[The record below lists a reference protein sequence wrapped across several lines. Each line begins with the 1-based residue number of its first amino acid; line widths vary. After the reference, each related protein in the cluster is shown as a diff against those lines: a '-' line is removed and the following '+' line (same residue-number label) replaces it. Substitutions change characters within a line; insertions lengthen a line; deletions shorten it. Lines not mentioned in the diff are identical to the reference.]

1 MTWGGG
7 QTGPE
12 TGVGGLNRANL
23 RRIEASEE
31 EMTREAN
38 EIRRN
43 EPDEND
49 DKSIKDG
56 YRRDFINKLTLIMI
70 IAFVFG
76 LIIFVRVF
84 VAH

>member
-1 MTWGGG
+1 
-7 QTGPE
+7 
-12 TGVGGLNRANL
+12 
-23 RRIEASEE
+23 
-31 EMTREAN
+31 MTREAN